1 MTPSTDRI
9 FQASDLR
16 RDRAFSDEARRG
28 GARLRDTDGLALL
41 MVPEIEYGELH
52 AEATAPREFV
62 RAAGA
67 VLAIN
72 QALDGGRSVAEIVSA
87 GPWPWL
93 DAFELGDLRSFADDV
108 TRALIRGF
116 SLHDPG
122 ELRHEIE
129 AWSESARALSDPIRL
144 AALTEPADD
153 SGFVEITPE

>member
-28 GARLRDTDGLALL
+28 GARLRDTDGLALQ

-93 DAFELGDLRSFADDV
+93 DAFELGDLVGSRVSDILAVDFAYAGGPVILDV
-108 TRALIRGF
+108 PAIN
-116 SLHDPG
+116 
-122 ELRHEIE
+122 LRHLTPGLV
-129 AWSESARALSDPIRL
+129 AQRL
-144 AALTEPADD
+144 AVELVVSHFSPPA
-153 SGFVEITPE
+153 